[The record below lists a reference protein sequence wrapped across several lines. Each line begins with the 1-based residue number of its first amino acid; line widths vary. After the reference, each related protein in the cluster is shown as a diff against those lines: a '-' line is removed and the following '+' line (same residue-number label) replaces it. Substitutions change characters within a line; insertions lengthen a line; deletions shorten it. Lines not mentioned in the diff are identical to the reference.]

1 MDQEFRQKAF
11 QQHNTYCRAAGR
23 PEIHHDKLQE
33 LQELHQNYLADIR
46 EKYRK
51 EVNKLLKLAELYK
64 DGAYDLNCSENHQ
77 IEETLFT
84 EMRRVSKSCNAD
96 MIHLADMVMRT
107 GVELLGEE
115 PACDFAVLAFGS
127 LSKDEATPYS
137 DLEFLFLIKEKNWVT
152 ESYFEHLAMIVYFII
167 GNIQET
173 NLKYMDIEE
182 LEGWFVDEGK
192 SGFKIDG
199 LRTNAG
205 NIPTGNG
212 KNDEKNKYIC
222 TAESLVEKYR
232 ELLQPSTSTIQ
243 SVVKYDTGHNSAGN
257 FSGDDADMMSYL
269 RVVSTFGKHSKS
281 LFDSLQAA
289 MAQIH
294 PSENSK
300 ISAEITMRK
309 DIETYDTNPIDTYST
324 GFSMQ
329 VKPEIYR
336 FPSLLVLNLKI
347 MFNLKSTSTWES
359 IEELCQEHAT
369 IRKQDRNLKC
379 ALAMSMLIRLA
390 SYLHHGTQCEQMSLL
405 KAGKMDETASA
416 RSDRGRRWHVSFKL
430 YLIYCITVGP
440 IKSMFCTAI
449 SFWFQDWRLVSAI
462 QASIQ
467 SNDFEGALKYAAKI
481 PELFYC
487 FIPVGISL
495 VLVHANLIHERY
507 EKAYKLLCSIRSVLS
522 KSAKLAVSKNLYESI
537 IIDTWQVTLYLQN
550 KEENQTYAT
559 FVKQMISSKLLSLPM
574 TGYFLT
580 VLNEAHM
587 NGYLPTVE
595 LDEWGVSQTSELIM
609 DNVDTHNPVM
619 LLLKGRIHE
628 LNQQYKEAIN
638 CFEQYLTEFEFL
650 QG

>member
-1 MDQEFRQKAF
+1 M
-11 QQHNTYCRAAGR
+11 
-23 PEIHHDKLQE
+23 
-33 LQELHQNYLADIR
+33 
-46 EKYRK
+46 
-51 EVNKLLKLAELYK
+51 YK

-96 MIHLADMVMRT
+96 MIHLADMVMKA

-115 PACDFAVLAFGS
+115 PACDFAVVAFGS

-137 DLEFLFLIKEKNWVT
+137 DLEFLFLIKEKNSVT
-152 ESYFEHLAMIVYFII
+152 ERYFEHLAMTVYFLI

-222 TAESLVEKYR
+222 TVESLVERYR
-232 ELLQPSTSTIQ
+232 ALLQPATPTNESRATSDRG
-243 SVVKYDTGHNSAGN
+243 KPGN

-269 RVVSTFGKHSKS
+269 RVVSTFGKHGQS
-281 LFDSLQAA
+281 LFNSLQVA
-289 MAQIH
+289 MTQIQ
-294 PSENSK
+294 PSDNRK
-300 ISAEITMRK
+300 ISAEITMRN
-309 DIETYDTNPIDTYST
+309 DIGTYDTDPMQTVIT

-405 KAGKMDETASA
+405 KAGKMDETVSA

-430 YLIYCITVGP
+430 YLIYCITIGP
-440 IKSMFCTAI
+440 IKSMFCWA
-449 SFWFQDWRLVSAI
+449 SEWSQDWRLASAI
-462 QASIQ
+462 LAKIQ
-467 SNDFEGALKYAAKI
+467 LNDIEGALMYGAKI
-481 PELFYC
+481 PEFFYD
-487 FIPVGISL
+487 FIPTGISL
-495 VLVHANLIHERY
+495 TLVVMNLAVERY
-507 EKAYKLLCSIRSVLS
+507 EAAHKLLSSISSVLS
-522 KSAKLAVSKNLYESI
+522 KSLKPTPDAVIECI
-537 IIDTWQVTLYLQN
+537 IISSWEATLYLHRQD
-550 KEENQTYAT
+550 ENQT
-559 FVKQMISSKLLSLPM
+559 
-574 TGYFLT
+574 
-580 VLNEAHM
+580 
-587 NGYLPTVE
+587 
-595 LDEWGVSQTSELIM
+595 
-609 DNVDTHNPVM
+609 
-619 LLLKGRIHE
+619 
-628 LNQQYKEAIN
+628 
-638 CFEQYLTEFEFL
+638 
-650 QG
+650 